1 MIFGLFRFYYFI
13 LVLKLWKISI
23 IIIFVFVFSFDLI
36 KYFCGQLCNR
46 HFEKTAIWQLWI
58 ACVVRTITI
67 KSKEI
72 DETNTTT
79 ANTNGNTTRRLSAS
93 QAPRRIHG
101 DDVKVVG
108 RQFGPVEPRDVGR
121 DRNAM
126 RRYLGRLIVLS
137 EKEGREVSST
147 YTLVYMARILLCC
160 RQRTSPSGRPNKRCI
175 SSATNWCDYITS
187 SEYTHTHTTAHVCL
201 LVWHCG
207 SVVATRQT
215 ASQTTAIAQTL
226 QTPQSTTTTTS
237 SSQQQRRT
245 ISGSVGVVWHAFVA
259 RLLLAA
265 QLAQRARPTLDVVGH
280 RYNQRNVTARAHTH
294 LPAHLPSNLMHDRWK
309 CSRQSS
315 HCTISCITVTRV
327 TMLKR
332 LSSPLF
338 SLLASNLRV
347 YDNDNDSFLDSYRQH
362 SDREYVFSFS
372 HN

>member
-1 MIFGLFRFYYFI
+1 
-13 LVLKLWKISI
+13 
-23 IIIFVFVFSFDLI
+23 LI

-215 ASQTTAIAQTL
+215 ASQTTAIVQTL
-226 QTPQSTTTTTS
+226 HNTTINNNNNIIIATTTTYNKW
-237 SSQQQRRT
+237 QCRCRLARLRRT
-245 ISGSVGVVWHAFVA
+245 PPPRGSACTACTSNSRRRRPPLQPTQRHRTRSHTPSRSLTIEFNA
-259 RLLLAA
+259 RSMKMQQTVFTLHHLL
-265 QLAQRARPTLDVVGH
+265 
-280 RYNQRNVTARAHTH
+280 Y
-294 LPAHLPSNLMHDRWK
+294 
-309 CSRQSS
+309 
-315 HCTISCITVTRV
+315 HCH
-327 TMLKR
+327 K
-332 LSSPLF
+332 
-338 SLLASNLRV
+338 
-347 YDNDNDSFLDSYRQH
+347 
-362 SDREYVFSFS
+362 S
-372 HN
+372 HNVETPLLPPL